1 VNTTPTQDKL
11 KIYPAGRGLW
21 RCESGQNNYKIVDIG
36 AGRYQC
42 NCPAR
47 VECRH
52 VKQLKGL
59 LDIQA
64 TSFDSAQDKPIKPTE
79 RRLNDRRTS
88 APSNIVKTQ
97 DQVLALRA
105 ELTQLLYG
113 LKDEVQSFGNNGEV
127 ERLRAELSK
136 VLRLGFGSDR
146 RFVFLNDRYNCTW
159 YTMKGETHTP
169 IPSKFLFGYIRRIE
183 FKERKGNVRPSH
195 HLHLTVEADQTYVI
209 ITGYDNHFAKGVIA
223 TVAQM
228 RPKQLQ
234 QPVWI
239 QPQKTGLTTLCNLH
253 QDGVLIRARYSA
265 DTDWR
270 SISIKAMENL
280 RGSSQYQNQ

>member
-1 VNTTPTQDKL
+1 MTTAPTQDKL
-11 KIYPAGRGLW
+11 KIYPAGRGIW

-42 NCPAR
+42 NCSAR
-47 VECRH
+47 IECRH

-59 LDIQA
+59 QDIQTQTKEPA
-64 TSFDSAQDKPIKPTE
+64 PTE
-79 RRLNDRRTS
+79 RRLSDRRTT
-88 APSNIVKTQ
+88 NTILKTK
-97 DQVLALRA
+97 DQVAALRA

-113 LKDEVQSFGNNGEV
+113 FKDEVQNFRDNGEI
-127 ERLRAELSK
+127 ERLKAELSQ

-146 RFVFLNDRYNCTW
+146 RFVFLNDKYNCTW
-159 YTMKGETHTP
+159 YTMEGETHTP
-169 IPSKFLFGYIRRIE
+169 IPSRFLFGYIRRIE
-183 FKERKGNVRPSH
+183 FKKRKGNVRPSH
-195 HLHLTVEADQTYVI
+195 HLHLTIEADQIYVI
-209 ITGYDNHFAKGVIA
+209 ITGYDNHFAKGFIA

-228 RPKQLQ
+228 TPKQLQ

-253 QDGVLIRARYSA
+253 QNGVLIRARYNA

-270 SISIKAMENL
+270 RVSIKAMENL
-280 RGSSQYQNQ
+280 RGSNQYQNQ